1 MRHEVMRNESHATL
15 IGILLGHVNA
25 WRKREGWSRETVVQC
40 IVEAHERI
48 GGPGATDIRFDSC
61 MPDQF
66 QRMKNNADRV
76 FRWLDDQ
83 TKDTNLLPANFLPSI
98 LAAMPADQRQHCADD
113 VLRVC
118 GLATRSLQEAG
129 HQALDAVHMLQ
140 SCMKEGAEANQAM
153 AALIDGAS
161 EQELQDA
168 QREITEAIEA
178 LQIARTKVEIRLKHG
193 GAPA

>member
-1 MRHEVMRNESHATL
+1 MRHESHHTL
-15 IGILLGHVNA
+15 IGVLLGHVNG

-40 IVEAHERI
+40 IVEAHERMN
-48 GGPGATDIRFDSC
+48 GPAATDIRFDSC

-98 LAAMPADQRQHCADD
+98 LAAMPIDLRQHCADD
-113 VLRVC
+113 ILRGC
-118 GLATRSLQEAG
+118 DLATRAMTHGEA
-129 HQALDAVHMLQ
+129 QVLDAVNMLQ
-140 SCMKEGAEANQAM
+140 TCMKEGAEANQAM
-153 AALIDGAS
+153 ASLIDGAT

-168 QREITEAIEA
+168 QREIT
-178 LQIARTKVEIRLKHG
+178 RLSRRLR
-193 GAPA
+193 